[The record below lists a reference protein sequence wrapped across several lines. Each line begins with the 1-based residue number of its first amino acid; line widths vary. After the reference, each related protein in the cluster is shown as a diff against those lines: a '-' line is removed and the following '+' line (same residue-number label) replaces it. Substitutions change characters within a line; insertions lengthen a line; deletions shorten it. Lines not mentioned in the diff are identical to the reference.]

1 MFITIILEVW
11 RKGKSGREFSDHQY
25 GKHTGVTLILVC
37 DPFLSLLSQRH
48 NRYRLPQFRRPSFS
62 QPRWWKKQKRGK
74 SGSNPA
80 RHETFSISAQ
90 LLWARDNSWCLHPR
104 RCLGP
109 GKFRNFSTLTHIH
122 ASNGRKQ
129 EPLFLTLLMG
139 SYLLSFVRISVKM
152 WKKDG
157 K

>member
-1 MFITIILEVW
+1 M
-11 RKGKSGREFSDHQY
+11 GKSGRESSGHQD
-25 GKHTGVTLILVC
+25 GNRTGVTLTLIY
-37 DPFLSLLSQRH
+37 DPFPSLLSQWH
-48 NRYRLPQFRRPSFS
+48 NCYRLPQFRRPSFS
-62 QPRWWKKQKRGK
+62 QPRWWKKQKRGE

-90 LLWARDNSWCLHPR
+90 LLWARDNSWCIHPS

-109 GKFRNFSTLTHIH
+109 SKLQNFFTLTHIH

-129 EPLFLTLLMG
+129 ESLFLTLMMG

-152 WKKDG
+152 GKKDG
-157 K
+157 KRSR